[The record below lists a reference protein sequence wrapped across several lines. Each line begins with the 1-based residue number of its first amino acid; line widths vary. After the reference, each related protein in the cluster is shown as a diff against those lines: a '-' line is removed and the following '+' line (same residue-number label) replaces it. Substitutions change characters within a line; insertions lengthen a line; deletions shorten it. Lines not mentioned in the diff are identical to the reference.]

1 MEEKRAHGNRRF
13 LCGVRCNMQAT
24 RERLVQWE
32 DPLAS
37 AASLRAM
44 TGLEAIRA
52 VRDGVVP
59 PPPIAK
65 LIGFAIVEADE
76 GRVVFEGYPGEEHYN
91 PIGVVH
97 GGFALAL
104 FDSAMG
110 CAIHTMLPQ
119 GVGYTTTDVQ
129 VRFIRAITR
138 ETGPVRCEGIAVH
151 VGRTTAIAEAKLRDG
166 TGRILGT
173 GSTACAVFRPS

>member
-1 MEEKRAHGNRRF
+1 
-13 LCGVRCNMQAT
+13 MQVT
-24 RERLVQWE
+24 RERLVRWE

-37 AASLRAM
+37 AGALRELS
-44 TGLEAIRA
+44 GLDAIRA
-52 VRDGVVP
+52 VRDGLVP
-59 PPPIAK
+59 PPPIAN
-65 LIGFAIVEADE
+65 LIGFTIVEADE

-110 CAIHTMLPQ
+110 CAIHTTLPS

-129 VRFIRAITR
+129 VRFIRAITKD
-138 ETGPVRCEGIAVH
+138 TGPVRCEATAVH
-151 VGRTTAIAEAKLRDG
+151 VGRTTAIAEAKLRDRD
-166 TGRILGT
+166 GRVLGT
-173 GSTACAVFRPS
+173 GTTACAVFRSTSPSG

>member
-1 MEEKRAHGNRRF
+1 M
-13 LCGVRCNMQAT
+13 MQVT
-24 RERLVQWE
+24 RERLVTWE

-37 AASLRAM
+37 ATSLRDLS
-44 TGLEAIRA
+44 GIDAIRA
-52 VRDGVVP
+52 VRDGRVP
-59 PPPIAK
+59 PPPIAR
-65 LIGFAIVEADE
+65 LMNFTIVEAEE

-110 CAIHTMLPQ
+110 CAIHTTLPQ

-129 VRFIRAITR
+129 VRFIRGITKD
-138 ETGPVRCEGIAVH
+138 TGPVRCEATVVH
-151 VGRTTAIAEAKLRDG
+151 VGRSTAVAEAKLYDRE
-166 TGRILGT
+166 RRVLGT
-173 GSTACAVFRPS
+173 GTTGCAILRPMTR

>member
-1 MEEKRAHGNRRF
+1 
-13 LCGVRCNMQAT
+13 MQAT

-37 AASLRAM
+37 AGALRQLS
-44 TGLEAIRA
+44 GLEAIRA

-59 PPPIAK
+59 PPPIAN
-65 LIGFAIVEADE
+65 LMGFRIAEADE

-97 GGFALAL
+97 GGFALTL

-110 CAIHTMLPQ
+110 CAIHTMLPH
-119 GVGYTTTDVQ
+119 GVAYTTTDVQ
-129 VRFIRAITR
+129 VRFIRAITKD
-138 ETGPVRCEGIAVH
+138 TGPVRCEATVIH
-151 VGRTTAIAEAKLRDG
+151 VGRSTAIAEATLRDG
-166 TGRILGT
+166 DGRVLGT
-173 GSTACAVFRPS
+173 GTTGCAVFRPPASS

>member
-1 MEEKRAHGNRRF
+1 
-13 LCGVRCNMQAT
+13 MQVT
-24 RERLVQWE
+24 RERLVTWE

-37 AASLRAM
+37 SGALRELS
-44 TGLEAIRA
+44 GLEAIRA
-52 VRDGVVP
+52 VRDGRVP

-65 LIGFAIVEADE
+65 LMNFTIAEVDE

-97 GGFALAL
+97 GGFALTL

-110 CAIHTMLPQ
+110 CAVHTTLPH

-129 VRFIRAITR
+129 VRFIRAITKD
-138 ETGPVRCEGIAVH
+138 TGPVRCEAKVVH
-151 VGRTTAIAEAKLRDG
+151 VGRSTAIAEATLRDG
-166 TGRILGT
+166 GGRVLGT
-173 GSTACAVFRPS
+173 GTTACAIFRP